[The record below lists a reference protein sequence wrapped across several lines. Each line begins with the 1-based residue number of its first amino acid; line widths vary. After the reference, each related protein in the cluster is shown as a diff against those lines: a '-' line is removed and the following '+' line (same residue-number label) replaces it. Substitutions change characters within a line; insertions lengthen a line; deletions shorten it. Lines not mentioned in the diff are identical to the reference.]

1 LQQLPKNII
10 IIINGIER
18 DQRYVEAVGLARS
31 TRKVGIKKPVDAISG
46 TGAGL
51 LGGRL
56 TLRRKTEAYQ

>member
-1 LQQLPKNII
+1 LQQLLRN

-18 DQRYVEAVGLARS
+18 DLRYAEAPGQRS
-31 TRKVGIKKPVDAISG
+31 TREVGIKKLVDAISG

-51 LGGRL
+51 PGGRL

>member
-1 LQQLPKNII
+1 
-10 IIINGIER
+10 
-18 DQRYVEAVGLARS
+18 
-31 TRKVGIKKPVDAISG
+31 VDAISG